1 MDPDII
7 VLGIP
12 DIREA
17 SLVYGSPSRCDGSN
31 PIDYMIFGYYTAT
44 AAGYIAV
51 GGEWKRLS
59 SAYVLTNGAWKQAS
73 LLSVEYNGAWKAS
86 I

>member
-7 VLGIP
+7 VFGIP
-12 DIREA
+12 DLREA
-17 SLVYGSPSRCDGSN
+17 SFLYSSPSCSCISDT
-31 PIDYMIFGYYTAT
+31 IDYLIFGYYATA

-51 GGEWKRLS
+51 SGEWKRLS
-59 SAYVLTNGAWKQAS
+59 SAYVLTNGVWKQAS